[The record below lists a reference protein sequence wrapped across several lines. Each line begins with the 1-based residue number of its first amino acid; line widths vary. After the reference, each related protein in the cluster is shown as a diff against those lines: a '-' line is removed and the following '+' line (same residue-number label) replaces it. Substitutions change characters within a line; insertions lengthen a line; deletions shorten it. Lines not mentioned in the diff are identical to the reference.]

1 MKKTIITLAS
11 VLCIAITGPSIAMEM
26 DHNDQDTM
34 KKGQNEHVMDNSG
47 QLGKMIRK
55 TIVDGYDISFR
66 LIDMKE
72 RMKGMAGME
81 NMSMTHHLMV
91 FIKNPQGL
99 DIKEA
104 KVGYLVKGPKNSSR
118 KAMAMGMKSGFGAD
132 MNFKEKGTYTISTK
146 VLAGGKKLTDR
157 FIYNVE

>member
-11 VLCIAITGPSIAMEM
+11 VLCIAMTGPSIAMDM
-26 DHNDQDTM
+26 DHNAKESM
-34 KKGQNEHVMDNSG
+34 KKGENEHAMDNSD

-55 TIVDGYDISFR
+55 TVVDGYDISFR

-72 RMKGMAGME
+72 RLKGMAGME
-81 NMSMTHHLMV
+81 GMSMTHHLMV
-91 FIKNPQGL
+91 FIRNPQGHNL
-99 DIKEA
+99 KDA
-104 KVGYLVKGPKNSSR
+104 KVGYLVKGPENSSR

-146 VLAGGKKLTDR
+146 VVAGGKKLTDK
-157 FIYNVE
+157 FTYKVE